1 MNCLHFHDNCSIG
14 ELCLQDITNC
24 WWLLLFDSRLS
35 PMSTVESSLT
45 LWQFVVQV
53 ENTTLETDIVRWMRM
68 QETWKWQK
76 AERSWSSGFK
86 PPPQISHLSP
96 LLKSNILSGVHLW
109 FRVSSMH
116 VRNITTE
123 WTDGDLLYA
132 LLRMLKMNNVIPS
145 EWSMETNVRNE
156 QRSILICKV
165 EDWVRA
171 HES

>member
-1 MNCLHFHDNCSIG
+1 MPPTVDDFYYWQQIITHEYGG
-14 ELCLQDITNC
+14 E
-24 WWLLLFDSRLS
+24 FF
-35 PMSTVESSLT
+35 LT
-45 LWQFVVQV
+45 FWQFVVQV

-116 VRNITTE
+116 VQNITTE

>member
-1 MNCLHFHDNCSIG
+1 MTIVVLVSYACRISPTVDDFYYWQQIITHEYGGEFFDPLTVCSPSRKYNSWNWYSSMNAYAGNLKMAKGC
-14 ELCLQDITNC
+14 
-24 WWLLLFDSRLS
+24 
-35 PMSTVESSLT
+35 
-45 LWQFVVQV
+45 
-53 ENTTLETDIVRWMRM
+53 
-68 QETWKWQK
+68 
-76 AERSWSSGFK
+76 SGFK
-86 PPPQISHLSP
+86 PSPQISHLSP

-116 VRNITTE
+116 VQNITTE